1 MNWTIHNVYGLLHVV
16 TASIAVVC
24 ALIVLFTAK
33 GTLLHKRVGYTYAIC
48 ILILNI
54 SSFGVMEFFK
64 GKPGPF
70 HVGAIVSLIFTA
82 LGIIPVMRKKG
93 KNWLLRHYIYINGSL
108 IGLFA
113 AFFVEIT
120 FRSFKSNAL
129 IIGST
134 FFISLIVAIV
144 GGYLIRKYR
153 SRFFKEDGSWNSK

>member
-16 TASIAVVC
+16 TASIAVLC
-24 ALIVLFTAK
+24 ACIILFSKK
-33 GTLLHKRVGYTYAIC
+33 GTVFHKRVGYTYVIC

-70 HVGAIVSLIFTA
+70 HMGAIVSLIFTT

-93 KNWLLRHYIYINGSL
+93 KNYLQRHYVYISGSL

-113 AFFVEIT
+113 AFFVEAV
-120 FRSFKSNAL
+120 FRSFHSALL
-129 IIGST
+129 IIVST
-134 FFISLIVAIV
+134 IGISAIVAIV
-144 GGYLIRKYR
+144 GGILIRKFR
-153 SRFFKEDGSWNSK
+153 SHFFKEDGSYKW